1 MAARASALL
10 AAMWAGVLLSIGAI
24 GAPSAFA
31 VLAAPDAGRIAGR
44 MFAAEA
50 QLGIAIAVVLLLLE
64 RRRSARFET
73 PLFTLELGLLFGAI
87 FCTVAGYFA
96 LQPLLAV
103 AREGRGALSFG
114 ALHAGSA
121 VMYAVKCLLV
131 LALAWR
137 LIRASGRAGI
147 KSTV

>member
-31 VLAAPDAGRIAGR
+31 VLAAPDAGRVAGR

-87 FCTVAGYFA
+87 FCTVVGYFA
-96 LQPLLAV
+96 LQPLMAV
-103 AREGRGALSFG
+103 AREGRGARGDVVRRTARRVGRHVCHQGSAGFG
-114 ALHAGSA
+114 AGVAPDQGA
-121 VMYAVKCLLV
+121 
-131 LALAWR
+131 
-137 LIRASGRAGI
+137 
-147 KSTV
+147 KSCGD